1 MNILD
6 GYTYHFIEAL
16 SKYKVHYLVVGGY
29 AVNYYGFR
37 RTTGDID
44 FWIEPL
50 NTTKFKLIDALNS
63 VGITSEVTNEIAKL
77 DFTKPL
83 VFIEGEEPFKIDFMT
98 YVSGV
103 KFEEAW
109 SKKVSE
115 KIDGLKLWFINFD
128 HLILSKINNNRK
140 KYKLEVEE
148 LQKISENK

>member
-6 GYTYHFIEAL
+6 DNTYHFIEAL
-16 SKYKVHYLVVGGY
+16 NKYKVHYLVVGGY

-44 FWIEPL
+44 LWIEPL
-50 NTTKFKLIDALNS
+50 NTTKFKLIDPLIS

-109 SKKVSE
+109 SKKVFE

-128 HLILSKINNNRK
+128 HLIVTKSAITGQITNLM
-140 KYKLEVEE
+140 
-148 LQKISENK
+148 